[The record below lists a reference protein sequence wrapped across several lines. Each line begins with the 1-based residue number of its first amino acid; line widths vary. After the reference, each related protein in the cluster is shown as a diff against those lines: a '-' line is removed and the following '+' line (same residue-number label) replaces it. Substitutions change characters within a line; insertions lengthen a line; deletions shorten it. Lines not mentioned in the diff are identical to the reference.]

1 MTSGPAGQGGVAAG
15 GLGGRHARPG
25 ALWLIGFLGAL
36 LLYVLTLAPDLAW
49 QDSGDYQYEAAR
61 LNLSRPGDAVRVHPW
76 FLAVAHVLGLVP
88 LWNYAYAANLASA
101 IGTAVAVANVL
112 LLARLMTGR
121 TWAAVIAAVSLAVGH
136 AVWSHAVMAETYG
149 WAAALLSAE
158 CLCAW
163 VWIDRR
169 KERWLLALFF
179 LNGIAISN
187 HMMAAIS
194 LVVFAAWVAME
205 CVRGRTPW
213 WTLPASAG
221 CWLVGGTIYWIVL
234 GKEYLRCGSLAE
246 TLHSATLGRWGSQVL
261 NVADLPALL
270 GKSALYVMLNY
281 PTPLLLA
288 VFAGA
293 VVLVRRRDA
302 LSRILLVLGVLY
314 FAWAARYKV
323 ADQYAFFIPFYVVAS
338 LMIGAA
344 VARIL
349 GRRSRAWAAM
359 LLAAA
364 LIPVAVY
371 AVLPSITERVGYP
384 SFSRRIPYRN
394 PYVFFFQPWRTC
406 DDSARRF
413 ATEVLASLPPDAVL
427 APDST
432 TLPPLSCLHDLEH
445 VRPDVQIGAKESV
458 GGRRV
463 FVTSDV
469 PGFAP
474 AWAVKGGRLEPF
486 GLVWEVKLAEKEG
499 GP

>member
-1 MTSGPAGQGGVAAG
+1 MRSEPAVQPVVAACG
-15 GLGGRHARPG
+15 AGGRLACPG
-25 ALWLIGFLGAL
+25 GLWLIGFLGAL
-36 LLYVLTLAPDLAW
+36 LLYVLTLAPDLVW

-76 FLAVAHVLGLVP
+76 LLVVAHVLGYVP

-112 LLARLMTGR
+112 ALARLMTGR
-121 TWAAVIAAVSLAVGH
+121 TWAAAVAAVSLAVGQ

-149 WAAALLSAE
+149 WAAAFLSAE

-163 VWIDRR
+163 AWC
-169 KERWLLALFF
+169 ERGRVLALMLLFF

-187 HMMAAIS
+187 HMMASIS
-194 LVVFAAWVAME
+194 LVVFAAWVLME
-205 CVRGRTPW
+205 CIRGRAPW
-213 WTLPASAG
+213 WTLPVSAG
-221 CWLVGGTIYWIVL
+221 CWAVGGTLYWIVL
-234 GKEYLRCGSLAE
+234 AMEYQGNGSLLE
-246 TLHSATLGRWGSQVL
+246 TLHSATLGRWGGQVL
-261 NVADLPALL
+261 NVADVLPLL
-270 GKSALYVMLNY
+270 GKSAQYVILNY
-281 PTPLLLA
+281 PTPLLAA

-293 VVLVRRRDA
+293 AVLVRRRDA
-302 LSRILLVLGVLY
+302 LSRILVVLAAFY
-314 FAWAARYKV
+314 FVWAARYKV

-344 VARIL
+344 AARVMAS
-349 GRRSRAWAAM
+349 RSRAWAAA

-364 LIPVAVY
+364 LLPVAVY
-371 AVLPSITERVGYP
+371 AVLPSITERAGYP
-384 SFSRRIPYRN
+384 SFPRRLPFRN
-394 PYVFFFQPWRTC
+394 PYVQFFQPWRTG
-406 DDSARRF
+406 DDGARRY
-413 ATEVLASLPPDAVL
+413 AEEVLASLPPSAVL

-432 TLPPLSCLHDLEH
+432 AQPPLLCVHDLEH
-445 VRPDVQIGAKESV
+445 QRTDVQV
-458 GGRRV
+458 GLKGGVEGRRV

-486 GLVWEVKLAEKEG
+486 GLVWEVKPAAKEG